1 MSQILETFQNFKPVF
16 RRVDANPTDYL
27 DDLLMFIR
35 DGMVI
40 PIIGPELVVVDDG
53 AGGQVPLYDYV
64 ARRLAEHFRLAE
76 RLPEKYSLQDVVSAY
91 SQDGRPIENIY
102 PRISAILAERPFA
115 TPPAL
120 RKLARIPELRLFIT
134 TTFDSLLVQA
144 VNEARF
150 GGAQKAKQI
159 VYAGTRT
166 RGGDLE
172 AGWDSG
178 PDPVVFHLL
187 GKASSAPNYVATEED
202 TLEFV
207 YKLQADAPHMLL
219 FDELTSKH
227 LLILGCSFP
236 DWLARF
242 FIRMA
247 KRTQLSSRRAA
258 TELLADSRSPGD
270 RPLAMF
276 LDNFSY
282 STRVFPGTAID
293 FVDLLAERWEAK
305 YGAPAPAPES
315 SLAAASSS
323 PAPAAADGMPHE
335 GVLISYASQDRAAA
349 ERLRTGLERVTD
361 VWLDRDDLVAGD
373 DYDLKIRRSINRCS
387 LFVPILSRNAAGRL
401 EGYFRGE
408 WKQAVRRMDRMADG
422 VPFIVPVIVDDLPV
436 NHENVPEAFWMSHAT
451 PLPGGE
457 PTPDFLDQIK
467 RQLRRVR
474 TPAGALP

>member
-1 MSQILETFQNFKPVF
+1 MSQILESLQDFRPVF
-16 RRVDANPTDYL
+16 RRVDANPSDYL

-35 DGMVI
+35 DGLVI

-53 AGGQVPLYDYV
+53 EGGHVPLYDYV
-64 ARRLAEHFRLAE
+64 ARRLAEHFRLTD
-76 RLPEKYSLQDVVSAY
+76 RLPERYSLQDVVSAY

-102 PRISAILAERPFA
+102 PRISSILAERPFS

-120 RKLARIPELRLFIT
+120 RKLAGIREFRLFIT
-134 TTFDSLLVQA
+134 TTFDSLMVQA

-150 GGAQKAKQI
+150 GGAARTQQM

-172 AGWDSG
+172 PGWETGS
-178 PDPVVFHLL
+178 DPIVFHLL
-187 GKASSAPNYVATEED
+187 GKATSAPNYVATDED

-207 YKLQADAPHMLL
+207 YKLQADAPHMHL

-227 LLILGCSFP
+227 LLILGCAFP

-258 TELLADSRSPGD
+258 TELLADSRAAGD
-270 RPLAMF
+270 RALALF

-282 STRVFPGTAID
+282 STRVFPGTATD
-293 FVDLLAERWEAK
+293 FVDLLAERWQAK
-305 YGAPAPAPES
+305 YGAPAAAVPAP
-315 SLAAASSS
+315 
-323 PAPAAADGMPHE
+323 PTIVGDGAGEEMPK
-335 GVLISYASQDRAAA
+335 GAVLISYASQDRAAA
-349 ERLRTGLERVTD
+349 ERLRTGLEQVTD

-373 DYDLKIRRSINRCS
+373 DYDLKIRRSISKCS
-387 LFVPILSRNAAGRL
+387 LFVPVLSRSAAGRL

-408 WKQAVRRMDRMADG
+408 WKQALSRRNQMADEL
-422 VPFIVPVIVDDLPV
+422 PFIVPVIVDDLPI
-436 NHENVPEAFWMSHAT
+436 NADNIPDAFWACHAT
-451 PLPGGE
+451 PLLGGE
-457 PTPDFLDQIK
+457 TTPEFLTQVAA
-467 RQLRRVR
+467 QVRRVR
-474 TPAGALP
+474 MASRVQP

>member
-1 MSQILETFQNFKPVF
+1 MSQILEHIPVF
-16 RRVDANPTDYL
+16 RRVDANPGDYL

-35 DGMVI
+35 DGLVI
-40 PIIGPELVVVDDG
+40 PIIGPELVLVDDG
-53 AGGQVPLYDYV
+53 DGRQTPLYDYV
-64 ARRLAEHFRLAE
+64 ARRLAEHFRLTA
-76 RLPEKYSLQDVVSAY
+76 RLPEKFSLQDVVSAY

-102 PRISAILAERPFA
+102 PRISAILSERPFI

-120 RKLARIPELRLFIT
+120 LKLARIREFRLFIT
-134 TTFDSLLVQA
+134 TTFDALMVQA

-150 GGAQKAKQI
+150 GGAQRTQQV

-172 AGWDSG
+172 AGWENG
-178 PDPVVFHLL
+178 TDPTVVHLL
-187 GKASSAPNYVATEED
+187 GRATSAPNYVATEED

-207 YKLQADAPHMLL
+207 YKLQADAPHMHL

-247 KRTQLSSRRAA
+247 KRTQLSSRRSA
-258 TELLADSRSPGD
+258 TELLADSRSPAD
-270 RPLAMF
+270 RNLALF

-282 STRVFPGTAID
+282 STRVFPGTATD

-305 YGAPAPAPES
+305 YGAAPQ
-315 SLAAASSS
+315 
-323 PAPAAADGMPHE
+323 APAAPPSASAGADASPS
-335 GVLISYASQDRAAA
+335 GVLISYASEDRAAA
-349 ERLRTGLERVTD
+349 ERLRTGLEQVTD
-361 VWLDRDDLVAGD
+361 VWLDRDDLAAGD
-373 DYDLKIRRSINRCS
+373 DYDLQIRRSISRCS
-387 LFVPILSRNAAGRL
+387 LFVPLLSRNAAARL

-408 WKQAVRRMDRMADG
+408 WKQAVRRTDRMADG

-436 NHENVPEAFWMSHAT
+436 NHPDVPEAFWASHAT
-451 PLPGGE
+451 PLAGGQA
-457 PTPDFLDQIK
+457 TPEFLEQVK

-474 TPAGALP
+474 TPVGAQP

>member
-1 MSQILETFQNFKPVF
+1 MSQILEAFQHFKPVF
-16 RRVDANPTDYL
+16 RRVDANPSDYL

-35 DGMVI
+35 DGLVI
-40 PIIGPELVVVDDG
+40 PIIGPELLLVDDG
-53 AGGQVPLYDYV
+53 EGRQVPLYDYV
-64 ARRLAEHFRLAE
+64 ARRLAEHFRLTE
-76 RLPEKYSLQDVVSAY
+76 RLPAKFSLQDVVSAY

-102 PRISAILAERPFA
+102 PRISAILAERPFI

-120 RKLARIPELRLFIT
+120 LKLARISEFRLFIT

-150 GGAQKAKQI
+150 GGQPRTQQI

-172 AGWDSG
+172 VGWEKG
-178 PDPVVFHLL
+178 PDPIVFHLL
-187 GKASSAPNYVATEED
+187 GKANSTPTYVATEED
-202 TLEFV
+202 TLEFI
-207 YKLQADAPHMLL
+207 YKLQADAPHMHL

-247 KRTQLSSRRAA
+247 KRTTLSSRRSA

-270 RPLAMF
+270 QNLALF

-282 STRVFPGTAID
+282 STRVFPGTATD

-305 YGAPAPAPES
+305 YGGLPPVPAPAPDS
-315 SLAAASSS
+315 TGAAEGTGTS
-323 PAPAAADGMPHE
+323 PS
-335 GVLISYASQDRAAA
+335 GVLISYASEDRAAA
-349 ERLRTGLERVTD
+349 ERLRTGLEAVAD
-361 VWLDRDDLVAGD
+361 VWLDQDDLDAGD
-373 DYDLKIRRSINRCS
+373 DYDRKIRRSINQCS
-387 LFVPILSRNAAGRL
+387 LFVPILSRNAAKRL

-408 WKQAVRRMDRMADG
+408 WKLAVRRTDRMADG
-422 VPFIVPVIVDDLPV
+422 VPFIVPVLVDDLPV
-436 NHENVPEAFWMSHAT
+436 NHPDVPEAFWASHVTA
-451 PLPGGE
+451 LPGGQT
-457 PTPDFLDQIK
+457 TPEFLDAVK

-474 TPAGALP
+474 TPAGVQP

>member
-1 MSQILETFQNFKPVF
+1 MSQTLETVPSL
-16 RRVDANPTDYL
+16 RRVYADPADYL

-35 DGMVI
+35 DGLVI
-40 PIIGPELVVVDDG
+40 PIIGPELVVVDDE
-53 AGGQVPLYDYV
+53 AGRQVPLYDYV
-64 ARRLAEHFRLAE
+64 ARRLAEHFRLTG

-91 SQDGRPIENIY
+91 TQDGRPIENIY
-102 PRISAILAERPFA
+102 PRISSILAERPFA

-120 RKLARIPELRLFIT
+120 LKLAGIREFRLFIT

-150 GGAQKAKQI
+150 GGQPRTQQV

-172 AGWDSG
+172 PGWDG
-178 PDPVVFHLL
+178 GRDPVVFHLL
-187 GKASSAPNYVATEED
+187 GKASSAPNYVVTEED

-207 YKLQADAPHMLL
+207 YKLQADAQQMHL

-227 LLILGCSFP
+227 LLVLGCSFP

-258 TELLADSRSPGD
+258 TEVLADSHTPDD
-270 RPLAMF
+270 RALALF

-282 STRVFPGTAID
+282 STRVFRGSATD
-293 FVDLLAERWEAK
+293 FVDLLTERWQAK
-305 YGAPAPAPES
+305 YGAPAAVPAP
-315 SLAAASSS
+315 
-323 PAPAAADGMPHE
+323 PAMVGDAPGGAEMPK
-335 GVLISYASQDRAAA
+335 GAVLISYASQDRAAA
-349 ERLRTGLERVTD
+349 ERLRTGLEQVTD

-373 DYDLKIRRSINRCS
+373 DYDLKIRRSISKCS
-387 LFVPILSRNAAGRL
+387 LFVPVLSRSAAGRL

-408 WKQAVRRMDRMADG
+408 WRQALSRKNQMADEL
-422 VPFIVPVIVDDLPV
+422 PFIVPVIVDDLPM
-436 NHENVPEAFWMSHAT
+436 NSEGVPETFWAAHAT
-451 PLPGGE
+451 PLPGGDT
-457 PTPDFLDQIK
+457 TPEFLTQVAA
-467 RQLRRVR
+467 QVRRVR
-474 TPAGALP
+474 MASRGQP

>member
-1 MSQILETFQNFKPVF
+1 MSQILEAFQDFIPRF
-16 RRVDANPTDYL
+16 RRVDANPADYL

-35 DGMVI
+35 DGLVI

-53 AGGQVPLYDYV
+53 AGRQVPLYDYV
-64 ARRLAEHFRLAE
+64 ARRLAEHFRLAD
-76 RLPEKYSLQDVVSAY
+76 RLPERYTLQDVVSAY
-91 SQDGRPIENIY
+91 SQDGRPIETIY
-102 PRISAILAERPFA
+102 PRIASILNERPFA

-120 RKLARIPELRLFIT
+120 ARLARIREFRLFIT
-134 TTFDSLLVQA
+134 TTFDSLMVQA

-150 GGAQKAKQI
+150 GGAQRTQQI

-172 AGWDSG
+172 PGWDG
-178 PDPVVFHLL
+178 GTDPIVFHLL
-187 GKASSAPNYVATEED
+187 GKATSAPTYVATEED

-207 YKLQADAPHMLL
+207 YKLQADAPHMHL

-247 KRTQLSSRRAA
+247 KRAQLSSRRAA
-258 TELLADSRSPGD
+258 TELLADSRSPAD
-270 RPLAMF
+270 RNLALF

-282 STRVFPGTAID
+282 STRVFPGTATD

-305 YGAPAPAPES
+305 YGAPVAPAV
-315 SLAAASSS
+315 AV
-323 PAPAAADGMPHE
+323 PAAAPQPGEEMPR
-335 GVLISYASQDRAAA
+335 GAVLISYASEDRAAA
-349 ERLRTGLERVTD
+349 ERLRTALEQVTD

-373 DYDLKIRRSINRCS
+373 DYDLQIRRSISKCS
-387 LFVPILSRNAAGRL
+387 LFVPILSRDAAGRL

-408 WKQAVRRMDRMADG
+408 WKQAVRRTDRMADG

-436 NHENVPEAFWMSHAT
+436 NHEDVPEAFWECHAT
-451 PLPGGE
+451 ALPGGE
-457 PTPDFLDQIK
+457 ATPEFLTQVAAQVRK
-467 RQLRRVR
+467 VRMASRVQ
-474 TPAGALP
+474 P

>member
-1 MSQILETFQNFKPVF
+1 MSQILEAFQHFKPVF
-16 RRVDANPTDYL
+16 RKVDAHPGDYL

-35 DGMVI
+35 DGLVI
-40 PIIGPELVVVDDG
+40 PIIGPELVTVDDG
-53 AGGQVPLYDYV
+53 AGQQVPLYDYV

-76 RLPEKYSLQDVVSAY
+76 RLGEKYSLQDVVNAY

-102 PRISAILAERPFA
+102 PRISAILAEKPFA

-120 RKLARIPELRLFIT
+120 LKLARIREFRLFIT
-134 TTFDSLLVQA
+134 TTFDSLMVQA
-144 VNEARF
+144 VNEAR
-150 GGAQKAKQI
+150 GHARTQQI

-172 AGWDSG
+172 PGWDG
-178 PDPVVFHLL
+178 GTDPIVFHLL
-187 GKASSAPNYVATEED
+187 GKASSAPNYVVTEED

-207 YKLQADAPHMLL
+207 YKLQADAPHMHL

-242 FIRMA
+242 FIRTA
-247 KRTQLSSRRAA
+247 KRAQLSSRRAA
-258 TELLADSRSPGD
+258 TELLADSRSQGD
-270 RPLAMF
+270 RNLALF

-282 STRVFPGTAID
+282 STRVFPGGATD
-293 FVDLLAERWEAK
+293 FVNLLAERWEAK
-305 YGAPAPAPES
+305 YGPGEGGGLPQLAPPPPPQGE
-315 SLAAASSS
+315 
-323 PAPAAADGMPHE
+323 MPQ
-335 GVLISYASQDRAAA
+335 GAVLISYASEDRAAA
-349 ERLRTGLERVTD
+349 ERLRTALEQVTD

-373 DYDLKIRRSINRCS
+373 DYDLQIRRSISRCS
-387 LFVPILSRNAAGRL
+387 LFVPILSRNAAARL

-408 WKQAVRRMDRMADG
+408 WKQAVRRTDRMAEG
-422 VPFIVPVIVDDLPV
+422 VPFIIPVVIDDLPV
-436 NHENVPEAFWMSHAT
+436 NSEGVPEAFWACHAT

-457 PTPDFLDQIK
+457 ATPVFLTHVA

-474 TPAGALP
+474 TPAGVQP